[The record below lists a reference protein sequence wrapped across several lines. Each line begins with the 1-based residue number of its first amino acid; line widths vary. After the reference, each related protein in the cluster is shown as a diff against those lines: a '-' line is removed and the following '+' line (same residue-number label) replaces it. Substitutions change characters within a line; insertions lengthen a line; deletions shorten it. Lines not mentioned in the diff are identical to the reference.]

1 MDSDMKVFATMM
13 LTFLAFITGNPLT
26 GLLIFA
32 IGMLV
37 S

>member
-1 MDSDMKVFATMM
+1 MGSDMKVFATLI
-13 LTFLAFITGNPLT
+13 LTVLAFLTGNPLT